1 MDVNEYIEL
10 IIRKAE
16 AVKSRLRYCFSSDL
30 MHQAYIDIEDII
42 HAAKM
47 LREELKKD

>member
-1 MDVNEYIEL
+1 MSVSYVEV

-16 AVKSRLRYCFSSDL
+16 QLKARLRHCSSSDV
-30 MHQAYIDIEDII
+30 MHQAYVDIEDII

-47 LREELKKD
+47 LKEKA